1 MGTRPGADD
10 ENFEAVLGD
19 MIASEL
25 IVDGVIAKSDKE
37 REEIWAIRGE
47 VEWLVKD
54 CYNFDVILGVAD
66 VGIYVEQVMTRIRSD
81 IPDALIAAFGHLG
94 DNNIHVSVLC
104 EGNKT
109 THAETI
115 EKHVYESLLPFKGAI
130 SAEHGIGLEKIPWL
144 PISRSAEEIDLM
156 KSLKRLMDPKNILNP
171 GKVLGPN

>member
-1 MGTRPGADD
+1 M
-10 ENFEAVLGD
+10 
-19 MIASEL
+19 
-25 IVDGVIAKSDKE
+25 
-37 REEIWAIRGE
+37 
-47 VEWLVKD
+47 
-54 CYNFDVILGVAD
+54 GVAD

-109 THAETI
+109 IHAKTI

-171 GKVLGPN
+171 GKVLGLN